1 MKLLLIGGG
10 GREHALAWKLSQSP
24 RVKKLF
30 AAPGNAG
37 IAQVAE
43 CRSVGAED
51 LPGLLALAKEIKPDL
66 TVVGP
71 DNPLA
76 LGVVDLFEKH
86 GLRAFGPSASAA
98 RFEGSKIFSKQ
109 FMQRHGIPTA
119 RFGYFSDSSAAKK
132 FAASLDACVVK
143 ADGLALGKGV
153 IICRSP
159 AESAAAITQMMEQK
173 LFGTAGERV
182 IVEEFMQGEEA
193 SIHALLDGKSYRL
206 FPSSQDNKRV
216 GDNDTGPNTGGM
228 GTISP
233 VPQVSAAIMQAAE
246 EKVLKPLL
254 RGCAAEGIEYRGLL
268 YPGLMLTADGPKVLE
283 FNARFGDPETQVLM
297 MRLES
302 DLLDALEAVVDRRLA
317 GATLRFKRDAAVCIV
332 MASGGYPGDY
342 AKGKPIRGLDDAAK
356 LDGVQVFHAGTK
368 RSGDAIVT
376 SGGRVLGVTA
386 LGRDLKA
393 ARERA
398 YEAVARI
405 QFDGAHFRRDIG
417 GRALKVLESTPGW
430 AEAAI

>member
-1 MKLLLIGGG
+1 MKLLVIGGG

-43 CRSVGAED
+43 CRAVGAED
-51 LPGLLALAKEIKPDL
+51 LPGLLALAQEIKPDL

-76 LGVVDLFEKH
+76 MGVVDLFEKH
-86 GLRAFGPSASAA
+86 GFRAFGPNASAA
-98 RFEGSKIFSKQ
+98 RFEASKIFSKQ

-119 RFGYFSDSSAAKK
+119 RFGNFADSAEAKR
-132 FAASLDACVVK
+132 FAASLESCVVK

-153 IICRSP
+153 IICHSP
-159 AESAAAITQMMEQK
+159 AESTAAIAQMMEEK
-173 LFGTAGERV
+173 IFGTAGERV
-182 IVEEFMQGEEA
+182 IVEELMQGGEA

-233 VPQVSAAIMQAAE
+233 VPQVPADIMRTAE
-246 EKVLKPLL
+246 EKILKPFL
-254 RGCAAEGIEYRGLL
+254 RGCAAEGIEYCGLL

-302 DLLDALEAVVDRRLA
+302 DLVDALEAVVDRRLA
-317 GATLRFKRDAAVCIV
+317 GAAVRFKRDAAVCVV
-332 MASGGYPGDY
+332 MASGGYPGNY
-342 AKGKPIRGLDDAAK
+342 EKGKAIHGLGDAAK
-356 LDGVQVFHAGTK
+356 LDGVQVFHAGTR
-368 RSGDAIVT
+368 RSGDAIVS

-405 QFDGAHFRRDIG
+405 QFDGAHYRRDIG
-417 GRALKVLESTPGW
+417 ERALEVLESTPGW
-430 AEAAI
+430 VEAVV

>member
-1 MKLLLIGGG
+1 M
-10 GREHALAWKLSQSP
+10 
-24 RVKKLF
+24 
-30 AAPGNAG
+30 
-37 IAQVAE
+37 
-43 CRSVGAED
+43 
-51 LPGLLALAKEIKPDL
+51 
-66 TVVGP
+66 
-71 DNPLA
+71 
-76 LGVVDLFEKH
+76 GVVDLFEKS
-86 GLRAFGPSASAA
+86 GLRAFGPNASAA
-98 RFEGSKIFSKQ
+98 RFEASKIFSKQ

-119 RFGYFSDSSAAKK
+119 RFGNFSSSAEAKK

-153 IICRSP
+153 IICHSP
-159 AESAAAITQMMEQK
+159 AESAAAISQMMEQK
-173 LFGTAGERV
+173 IFGAAGERV
-182 IVEEFMQGEEA
+182 IVEEFMTGEEA

-233 VPQVSAAIMQAAE
+233 VPQVSAAIMEAAAE
-246 EKVLKPLL
+246 TVLKPFL

-268 YPGLMLTADGPKVLE
+268 YPGLMLTKDGPKVLE

-297 MRLES
+297 MRLDS

-317 GATLRFKRDAAVCIV
+317 DAVLRFKRDAAVCVV

-342 AKGKPIRGLDDAAK
+342 AKGKPILGLDDAAK

-368 RSGDAIVT
+368 RSGDDIVT

-386 LGRDLKA
+386 LGCDLKS

-398 YEAVARI
+398 YEAAARI
-405 QFDGAHFRRDIG
+405 RFDGAHCRKDIG
-417 GRALKVLESTPGW
+417 ARALKVLEATPDW
-430 AEAAI
+430 TEAAV

>member
-1 MKLLLIGGG
+1 MKVLVIGGG
-10 GREHALAWKLSQSP
+10 GREHALAWKLAQSP
-24 RVKKLF
+24 RVTKLY

-43 CRSVGAED
+43 CRPVGAED
-51 LPGLLALAKEIKPDL
+51 LPGLHALAQEVKPDL

-76 LGVVDLFEKH
+76 MGVVDLFQKH
-86 GLRAFGPSASAA
+86 GLRIFGPSASAA
-98 RFEGSKIFSKQ
+98 RFESSKIFAKQ
-109 FMQRHGIPTA
+109 FMARHGIPTA
-119 RFGYFSDSSAAKK
+119 RFGQFSDSRSAEA
-132 FAASLDACVVK
+132 FARSFGGPCVVK

-153 IICRSP
+153 LVCQTP
-159 AESAAAITQMMEQK
+159 TEAAQAIRLMMEQK
-173 LFGTAGERV
+173 AFGAAGERV
-182 IVEEFMQGEEA
+182 VIEEFMTGDEI
-193 SIHALLDGKSYRL
+193 SIHALVDGRSFRA
-206 FPSSQDNKRV
+206 FPSSQDHKRV
-216 GDNDTGPNTGGM
+216 GDGDTGPNTGGM

-233 VPQVSAAIMQAAE
+233 VPQATAE
-246 EKVLKPLL
+246 LL
-254 RGCAAEGIEYRGLL
+254 QTVERQILEPFVRGCQADGIEYRGLI
-268 YPGLMLTADGPKVLE
+268 YPGLMLTPDGPRVLE

-297 MRLES
+297 MRMES
-302 DLLDALEAVVDRRLA
+302 DLLEAVEAVVDGRLA
-317 GATLRFKRDAAVCIV
+317 DTALRFRSEAAVCVV

-342 AKGKPIRGLDDAAK
+342 PKGKVIRGLDDAAK

-368 RSGDAIVT
+368 RQDGAIVT

-405 QFDGAHFRRDIG
+405 QFDGAHCRKDIG
-417 GRALKVLESTPGW
+417 WRAFRFMENK
-430 AEAAI
+430 